1 METWRRRESGSLISG
16 LLCLLIVEGH
26 DPREW
31 NRSFNNVAKC
41 TRERKCETEYRDKGY
56 GHVIT
61 RTSICEIDSMII
73 ESLHLQIRRLI
84 VSSSFVYI
92 RFFFSSRRNLML
104 DEWYLSLPL
113 VSKFIEADLSDVDRT
128 GTSRVF
134 RNWDT
139 RRK

>member
-84 VSSSFVYI
+84 VSRLFIYSV
-92 RFFFSSRRNLML
+92 FFFVQTKFNARRVV
-104 DEWYLSLPL
+104 L
-113 VSKFIEADLSDVDRT
+113 VVTISFKIYRS
-128 GTSRVF
+128 
-134 RNWDT
+134 
-139 RRK
+139 

>member
-92 RFFFSSRRNLML
+92 FGFFFVQTKFNARRVV
-104 DEWYLSLPL
+104 L
-113 VSKFIEADLSDVDRT
+113 VVTISFKIYRS
-128 GTSRVF
+128 
-134 RNWDT
+134 
-139 RRK
+139 